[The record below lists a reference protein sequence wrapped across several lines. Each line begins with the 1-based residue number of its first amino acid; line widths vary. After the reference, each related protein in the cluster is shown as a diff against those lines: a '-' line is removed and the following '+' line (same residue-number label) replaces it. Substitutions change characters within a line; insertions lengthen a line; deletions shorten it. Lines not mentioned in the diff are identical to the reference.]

1 MNKELEEMQAQVTQL
16 EYDRGIVKN
25 LAPANKEEIKDMR
38 DDIADFIENRIKT
51 ENFMLLSNEL
61 RYYTLFK
68 MKSLVLTPEGKADKL
83 IEFITED
90 KFLKTLGKLKV
101 LKRNYSGDIEI
112 WIGETYF
119 LFFDADSF
127 FVEI

>member
-1 MNKELEEMQAQVTQL
+1 MNKELEGMQAEVTQM
-16 EYDRGIVKN
+16 EHDRGIVKN

-101 LKRNYSGDIEI
+101 LKRNYGGDIEI